1 MAKNVLTP
9 EQDILTR
16 QFYVEVAQKAEA
28 LLPNT
33 PAFGRQLR
41 AILLLLL
48 NYDQLPSGAF
58 VTKGTTITKAF
69 GSVDYSSYTDE
80 WVTDLG
86 EALADVEMRKHEANK
101 STDTSEASASE
112 PCEDTEVR
120 ETVLPEDVS

>member
-9 EQDILTR
+9 EQDLLTR

-48 NYDQLPSGAF
+48 NYDLLPSGAF
-58 VTKGTTITKAF
+58 VTKGTKVKKAF
-69 GSVDYSSYTDE
+69 GSTDYSAYKDE
-80 WVTDLG
+80 WATDLG
-86 EALADVEMRKHEANK
+86 VALADVEINKNEANNN
-101 STDTSEASASE
+101 TDPSEASTRESS
-112 PCEDTEVR
+112 EDTKVR